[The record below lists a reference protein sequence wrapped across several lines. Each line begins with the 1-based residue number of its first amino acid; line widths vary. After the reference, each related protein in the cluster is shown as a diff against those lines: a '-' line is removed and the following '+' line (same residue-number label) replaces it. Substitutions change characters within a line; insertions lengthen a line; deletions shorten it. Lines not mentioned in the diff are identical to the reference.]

1 MRIEKHLNDQMAQQF
16 AQTGKDKAKVLEQLA
31 TGKRIN
37 RASDD
42 AAGLSV
48 AREFEKQIRAYR
60 NAAENIQAGMSAMS
74 IADGASGSIS
84 EMLQRQRELAIQGA
98 NGAYGQD
105 ERDALDKEFQS
116 LSQEIDRIS
125 KSTEFGGQRLLDGT
139 GALADGT
146 GKIQSGAD
154 PEDSVTLSASDISLN
169 ALGTGTSSLRNPASA
184 LQAMGSLDAAMRKV
198 NENRATQ
205 GGMSNRFESALSNNQ
220 NQQVNLVKGLSNIED
235 LDFAQGLTEKVRN
248 DILQN
253 SQASA
258 ISQFNQL
265 AKTHILALL
274 Q

>member
-1 MRIEKHLNDQMAQQF
+1 MRIEKHLNDQLTQKF
-16 AQTGKDKAKVLEQLA
+16 GQTGKDKAKVLEQLA

-42 AAGLSV
+42 AAGLSI

-74 IADGASGSIS
+74 IADGASGSIND
-84 EMLQRQRELAIQGA
+84 MLQRQRELAVQGA
-98 NGAYGQD
+98 NGAYGQ
-105 ERDALDKEFQS
+105 EQRDALDREFQS
-116 LSQEIDRIS
+116 LSQEIDRVS
-125 KSTEFGGQRLLDGT
+125 KSTEFNGQKLLDGT

-146 GKIQSGAD
+146 GQIQSGAD
-154 PEDSVTLSASDISLN
+154 PGDTMTLSASDLSLS
-169 ALGTGTSSLRNPASA
+169 ALGTGPSSLQSPAAA
-184 LQAMGSLDAAMRKV
+184 LQAMGSIDAAMRKV
-198 NENRATQ
+198 NDNRATQ
-205 GGMSNRFESALSNNQ
+205 GGLSNRFEYAYSNNQ
-220 NQQVNLVKGLSNIED
+220 NQQVNLAHGLSTIED
-235 LDFAQGLTEKVRN
+235 LDYAKGLTDKVRN

-265 AKTHILALL
+265 SKTHILALL